1 MGVYQVIR
9 WALLVCGGL
18 MVLGGVVALSLGA
31 VFAGAA
37 LWLIVAGGILVIA
50 VVLERTR
57 YRSEA
62 AERTSETAGP
72 GGGETAAVEA
82 RFRPTDEVFV
92 DPTSHRRMRVLVD
105 TRTGE
110 RRYVA
115 EA

>member
-1 MGVYQVIR
+1 MGVYQLIR
-9 WALLVCGGL
+9 WALLACGGL
-18 MVLGGVVALSLGA
+18 MVLGGIVTLTLGA
-31 VFAGAA
+31 AFAGAA
-37 LWLIVAGGILVIA
+37 LWLIATGGILLIVA
-50 VVLERTR
+50 ALERTR

-62 AERTSETAGP
+62 AERTNEGAGP

-105 TRTGE
+105 ARTGE

>member
-9 WALLVCGGL
+9 WALVVCGGL
-18 MVLGGVVALSLGA
+18 MLLGGLVTLTLGLA
-31 VFAGAA
+31 FAGAA
-37 LWLIVAGGILVIA
+37 LWSIAVGGVLVIVAA
-50 VVLERTR
+50 LERTR

-72 GGGETAAVEA
+72 GGGETAAVEP

-105 TRTGE
+105 PRTGE
-110 RRYVA
+110 RRYIA